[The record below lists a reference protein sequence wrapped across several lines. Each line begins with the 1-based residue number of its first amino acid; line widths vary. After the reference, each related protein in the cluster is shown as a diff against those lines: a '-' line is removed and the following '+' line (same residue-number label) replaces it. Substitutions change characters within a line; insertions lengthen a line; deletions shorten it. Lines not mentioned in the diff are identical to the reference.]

1 MWPFRKRD
9 PRPRRGDTIISIDA
23 RGCMATD
30 RRVRWVGRAE
40 AFEPADLFSPRSA
53 TLIHCRVDL
62 LPGGGKPPAQSVVME
77 GLTPVSR
84 GVWAEII

>member
-30 RRVRWVGRAE
+30 WRVRWVGRVE
-40 AFEPADLFSPRSA
+40 
-53 TLIHCRVDL
+53 RVDSPDGL
-62 LPGGGKPPAQSVVME
+62 CGRAVSWAHYRIDLQPGGGRARGGNTPTAN
-77 GLTPVSR
+77 LTPVSP
-84 GVWAEII
+84 GVWAEIV